1 MLKNIYIKNIVL
13 IDEIKIDINS
23 GLNVF
28 TGETGAGKS
37 ILLGGLGLAL
47 GSRANFSLIGNNEDL
62 AIVTANF
69 ILKDDHPVKK
79 FLSTKNIK
87 FESNLVLKRTISNKG
102 ISKAYINNSPVS
114 LNELNEIGQGLVEVQ
129 GQFDNH
135 TLLNSLNHINFLDQF
150 GNYQPQINNTKLKY
164 ERMLEAK
171 KKLSEFKLN
180 YENYEKELEL
190 NKSILNELEDIKP
203 LQNEENELV
212 ERRSLISNSTKII
225 NAVNDS
231 LGKLNGEDS
240 VIKRINNILNSLE
253 KTNFT
258 KNQQINEIIETLL
271 RALNELEEGNHLLQH
286 FQNTLNTDPQELD
299 NIDSRL
305 YKIRNLSRKINCEPN
320 LLFEFYIELK
330 NKIQSSSSKDNTL
343 DILERDFENKYNEYK
358 EGCFD
363 LRNIRISTAL
373 KLDEKINNE
382 LPHLKLETAN
392 FKTVIREKI
401 ESEWNENGADEII
414 FYITTN
420 PKQELMPLSK
430 TVSGGELSRFLLA
443 IKVVLAS
450 SNQSNTLIFDE
461 VDSGVGGNTADAV
474 GLRLLNLSKSNQ
486 VIVIT
491 HSPQVAAKGQNHF
504 LIEKVNNNDKL
515 TTTCNSISP
524 SERIN
529 EIARMLSGE
538 TISLEAKAAAM
549 KLLNG

>member
-1 MLKNIYIKNIVL
+1 MLENIYIKNIVL

-62 AIVTANF
+62 AIVTAKF
-69 ILKDDHPVKK
+69 ILKDDHPIKK
-79 FLSTKNIK
+79 FLITKNIE
-87 FESNLVLKRTISNKG
+87 FENSLVLKRTISNKG
-102 ISKAYINNSPVS
+102 VSKAYINNSPVS
-114 LNELNEIGQGLVEVQ
+114 LNELNQIGQSLVEVQ

-150 GNYQPQINNTKLKY
+150 GNYQNQKNNTKLKY

-171 KKLSEFKLN
+171 KKLSGFKLN

-203 LQNEENELV
+203 LQNEENDLV
-212 ERRSLISNSTKII
+212 ERRSLISNSTKIV
-225 NAVNDS
+225 NAVNDA

-240 VIKRINNILNSLE
+240 VIKTINNILNSLE

-258 KNQQINEIIETLL
+258 KNQQITEIIETLL
-271 RALNELEEGNHLLQH
+271 RASNELEEGNGLLQH

-320 LLFEFYIELK
+320 LLYEFYIELK
-330 NKIQSSSSKDNTL
+330 DKIQNSSSKDNTI
-343 DILERDFENKYNEYK
+343 DILERDFTNKYNEYR
-358 EGCFD
+358 ESCFD
-363 LRNIRISTAL
+363 LRSTRINTAIQ
-373 KLDEKINNE
+373 LDEKINNE

-461 VDSGVGGNTADAV
+461 VDSGVGGKTADAV
-474 GLRLLNLSKSNQ
+474 GLRLLNLSQSNQ

-504 LIEKVNNNDKL
+504 LIEKINNNDKL
-515 TTTCNSISP
+515 TTTCNSIPP

-538 TISLEAKAAAM
+538 TITEEAKAAAM

>member
-62 AIVTANF
+62 AIVIAEF

-79 FLSTKNIK
+79 ILITKNIE
-87 FESNLVLKRTISNKG
+87 FENSLVLKRTISNKG
-102 ISKAYINNSPVS
+102 VSKAYINNSPVS
-114 LNELNEIGQGLVEVQ
+114 LNELNQIGQTLVEVQ

-150 GNYQPQINNTKLKY
+150 GNYQTQKNNTKLKY

-171 KKLSEFKLN
+171 KKLSRFKLN

-203 LQNEENELV
+203 LQNEENDLV
-212 ERRSLISNSTKII
+212 ERRSLISNSTKIV
-225 NAVNDS
+225 NAVNDA

-258 KNQQINEIIETLL
+258 KNQQITEIIETLL
-271 RALNELEEGNHLLQH
+271 RASNELEEGNGLLQH

-320 LLFEFYIELK
+320 LLYEFYIELK
-330 NKIQSSSSKDNTL
+330 NKIQNSNSKDNPI
-343 DILERDFENKYNEYK
+343 DILERDFTNKYNEYK
-358 EGCFD
+358 ESCFD
-363 LRNIRISTAL
+363 LRNTRISTAIQ
-373 KLDEKINNE
+373 LDEKINNE

-401 ESEWNENGADEII
+401 ESEWNEKGADEII

-461 VDSGVGGNTADAV
+461 VDSGVGGKTADAV
-474 GLRLLNLSKSNQ
+474 GLRLLNLSQSNQ

-504 LIEKVNNNDKL
+504 LIEKINNNDKL
-515 TTTCNSISP
+515 TTTCNSIPP

-538 TISLEAKAAAM
+538 TITEEAKAAAM

>member
-62 AIVTANF
+62 AIVIAEFT
-69 ILKDDHPVKK
+69 LKDDHPVKK
-79 FLSTKNIK
+79 ILITKNIE
-87 FESNLVLKRTISNKG
+87 FENSLVLKRTISNKG
-102 ISKAYINNSPVS
+102 VSKAYINNSPVS
-114 LNELNEIGQGLVEVQ
+114 LNELNQIGQTLVEVQ

-135 TLLNSLNHINFLDQF
+135 TLLNSSNHINFLDQF
-150 GNYQPQINNTKLKY
+150 GSYQTQKNNTKLKY

-171 KKLSEFKLN
+171 KKLSRFKLN
-180 YENYEKELEL
+180 YENYEKEIEL

-203 LQNEENELV
+203 LQNEENDLV
-212 ERRSLISNSTKII
+212 ERRSLISNSTKIVNAI
-225 NAVNDS
+225 NDA

-258 KNQQINEIIETLL
+258 KNQQITEIIETLL
-271 RALNELEEGNHLLQH
+271 RASNELEEGNGLLQH

-320 LLFEFYIELK
+320 LLYEFYIELK
-330 NKIQSSSSKDNTL
+330 DKIQNSSSKDNTI
-343 DILERDFENKYNEYK
+343 DILERDFTNKYNEYK
-358 EGCFD
+358 ESCFD
-363 LRNIRISTAL
+363 LRNTRISTAI

-401 ESEWNENGADEII
+401 ESEWNEKGAHEII
-414 FYITTN
+414 FYIRTN

-461 VDSGVGGNTADAV
+461 VDSGVGGKTADAV
-474 GLRLLNLSKSNQ
+474 GLRLLNLSQSNQ

-504 LIEKVNNNDKL
+504 LIEKINNNDKL
-515 TTTCNSISP
+515 TTTCNSIPP

-538 TISLEAKAAAM
+538 TITEEAKAAAM

>member
-62 AIVTANF
+62 AIVTAKF

-79 FLSTKNIK
+79 FLITKNIE
-87 FESNLVLKRTISNKG
+87 FENNIVLKRTISNKG
-102 ISKAYINNSPVS
+102 VSKAYINNSPVS
-114 LNELNEIGQGLVEVQ
+114 LNELNQIGQSLVEVQ

-171 KKLSEFKLN
+171 KKLSRFKLN

-190 NKSILNELEDIKP
+190 NKSILNELEDINP
-203 LQNEENELV
+203 FQNEENELV
-212 ERRSLISNSTKII
+212 ERRSLISNSTKIV
-225 NAVNDS
+225 NAVNDA

-271 RALNELEEGNHLLQH
+271 RASNELEEGNGQLQH

-305 YKIRNLSRKINCEPN
+305 YKIRNLSRKINCKPN
-320 LLFEFYIELK
+320 LLYEFYIELK
-330 NKIQSSSSKDNTL
+330 DKIQNSSSKDNTI
-343 DILERDFENKYNEYK
+343 DILERDFTNKYNEYR
-358 EGCFD
+358 ESCFD
-363 LRNIRISTAL
+363 LRSTRINTAIQ
-373 KLDEKINNE
+373 LDEKINNE

-461 VDSGVGGNTADAV
+461 VDSGVGGKTADAV
-474 GLRLLNLSKSNQ
+474 GLRLLNLSQSNQ

-504 LIEKVNNNDKL
+504 LIEKINNNDKL
-515 TTTCNSISP
+515 TTTCNSIPP

-538 TISLEAKAAAM
+538 TITQEAKAAAM

>member
-62 AIVTANF
+62 AIVTAKF

-79 FLSTKNIK
+79 FLIRKNIE
-87 FESNLVLKRTISNKG
+87 FENSLVLKRTISNKG
-102 ISKAYINNSPVS
+102 VSKAYINNSPVS
-114 LNELNEIGQGLVEVQ
+114 LNELNQIGQTLVEVQ

-150 GNYQPQINNTKLKY
+150 GNYQNQKNNTKLKY

-171 KKLSEFKLN
+171 KKLSGFKLN

-190 NKSILNELEDIKP
+190 NKSILNELEDINP
-203 LQNEENELV
+203 FQNEENELV
-212 ERRSLISNSTKII
+212 ERRSLISNSTKIV
-225 NAVNDS
+225 NAVNDA

-271 RALNELEEGNHLLQH
+271 RASNELEEGNGQLQH

-305 YKIRNLSRKINCEPN
+305 YKIRNLSRKINCKPN
-320 LLFEFYIELK
+320 LLYEFYIELK
-330 NKIQSSSSKDNTL
+330 DKIQNSSSKNNTI
-343 DILERDFENKYNEYK
+343 DILERDFTNKYNEYR
-358 EGCFD
+358 ESCFD
-363 LRNIRISTAL
+363 LRSTRINTAIQ
-373 KLDEKINNE
+373 LDEKINNE

-401 ESEWNENGADEII
+401 ENEWNENGADEII

-461 VDSGVGGNTADAV
+461 VDSGVGGKTADAV
-474 GLRLLNLSKSNQ
+474 GLRLLNLSQSNQ

-504 LIEKVNNNDKL
+504 LIEKINNNGQL
-515 TTTCNSISP
+515 TTTCNSIPP
-524 SERIN
+524 SGRIN

-538 TISLEAKAAAM
+538 TITEEAKAAAM

>member
-13 IDEIKIDINS
+13 IDEIKIDIKS

-62 AIVTANF
+62 AIVIAEF

-79 FLSTKNIK
+79 ILITKNIE
-87 FESNLVLKRTISNKG
+87 FENSLVLKRTISNKG
-102 ISKAYINNSPVS
+102 VSKAYINNSPVS
-114 LNELNEIGQGLVEVQ
+114 LNELNQIGQTLVEVQ

-135 TLLNSLNHINFLDQF
+135 TLLNSLNHINFLDHF
-150 GNYQPQINNTKLKY
+150 GNYQTQNNNTKLKY
-164 ERMLEAK
+164 EIMLEAK
-171 KKLSEFKLN
+171 KKLSRFKLN

-203 LQNEENELV
+203 LQNEENDLV
-212 ERRSLISNSTKII
+212 ERRSLISNSTKIV
-225 NAVNDS
+225 NAVNDA

-258 KNQQINEIIETLL
+258 KNQQITEIIETLL
-271 RALNELEEGNHLLQH
+271 RASNELEEGNGLLQH

-320 LLFEFYIELK
+320 LLYEFYIELK
-330 NKIQSSSSKDNTL
+330 DKVQNSNSKDNSI
-343 DILERDFENKYNEYK
+343 DILERDFTNKYNEYR
-358 EGCFD
+358 ESCFD
-363 LRNIRISTAL
+363 LRNTRISTAIQ
-373 KLDEKINNE
+373 LDEKINNE

-392 FKTVIREKI
+392 FKTVIKEKI

-461 VDSGVGGNTADAV
+461 VDSGIGGKTADAV
-474 GLRLLNLSKSNQ
+474 GLRLLNLSQSNQ

-504 LIEKVNNNDKL
+504 LIEKINNNDKL
-515 TTTCNSISP
+515 TTTCNSIPP
-524 SERIN
+524 SERVN

-538 TISLEAKAAAM
+538 TITEEAKAAAM

>member
-62 AIVTANF
+62 AIVTAKF

-79 FLSTKNIK
+79 FLITKNIE
-87 FESNLVLKRTISNKG
+87 FENNIVLKRTISNKG
-102 ISKAYINNSPVS
+102 VSKAYINNSPVS
-114 LNELNEIGQGLVEVQ
+114 LNELNQIGQSLVEVQ

-150 GNYQPQINNTKLKY
+150 GNYQNQKNNTKLKY

-171 KKLSEFKLN
+171 KKLSGFKLN

-203 LQNEENELV
+203 LQNEENDLV
-212 ERRSLISNSTKII
+212 ERRSLISNSTKIV
-225 NAVNDS
+225 NAVNDA

-258 KNQQINEIIETLL
+258 KNQQLNEIIETLL
-271 RALNELEEGNHLLQH
+271 RASNELEEGNGQLQH

-320 LLFEFYIELK
+320 LLYEFYIELK
-330 NKIQSSSSKDNTL
+330 DKIQNSSSKDNTI
-343 DILERDFENKYNEYK
+343 DILERDFTNKYNEYR
-358 EGCFD
+358 ESCFD
-363 LRNIRISTAL
+363 LRSTRINTAIQ
-373 KLDEKINNE
+373 LDEKINNE

-401 ESEWNENGADEII
+401 ENEWNENGADEII

-461 VDSGVGGNTADAV
+461 VDSGVGGKTADAV
-474 GLRLLNLSKSNQ
+474 GLRLLNLSQSNQ

-504 LIEKVNNNDKL
+504 LIEKINNNDKL
-515 TTTCNSISP
+515 TTTCNSIPP

-538 TISLEAKAAAM
+538 TITQEAKAAAM

>member
-62 AIVTANF
+62 AIVTADF

-79 FLSTKNIK
+79 FLTKKNIK
-87 FESNLVLKRTISNKG
+87 FKSNLILKRTISNKG
-102 ISKAYINNSPVS
+102 VSKAYINDSPVS
-114 LNELNEIGQGLVEVQ
+114 LNELNQIGQGLVEVQ

-135 TLLNSLNHINFLDQF
+135 TLLNSINHINFLDQF
-150 GNYQPQINNTKLKY
+150 GNYQPQINNAKLKY

-212 ERRSLISNSTKII
+212 ERRSLISNSTKIV
-225 NAVNDS
+225 NTVNDA

-253 KTNFT
+253 KTNST
-258 KNQQINEIIETLL
+258 KNQQMNEIIETLL
-271 RALNELEEGNHLLQH
+271 RASNELEEGNDLLQH

-343 DILERDFENKYNEYK
+343 DILKRDFANKYNEYK
-358 EGCFD
+358 EGCFN
-363 LRNIRISTAL
+363 LRNIRITTAI

-401 ESEWNENGADEII
+401 ESEWNENGSDEII

-461 VDSGVGGNTADAV
+461 VDSGVGGKTADAV

-515 TTTCNSISP
+515 TTTCNSIPP

-538 TISLEAKAAAM
+538 TITLEAKAAAM

>member
-1 MLKNIYIKNIVL
+1 
-13 IDEIKIDINS
+13 
-23 GLNVF
+23 
-28 TGETGAGKS
+28 
-37 ILLGGLGLAL
+37 
-47 GSRANFSLIGNNEDL
+47 
-62 AIVTANF
+62 
-69 ILKDDHPVKK
+69 
-79 FLSTKNIK
+79 
-87 FESNLVLKRTISNKG
+87 
-102 ISKAYINNSPVS
+102 
-114 LNELNEIGQGLVEVQ
+114 
-129 GQFDNH
+129 
-135 TLLNSLNHINFLDQF
+135 
-150 GNYQPQINNTKLKY
+150 
-164 ERMLEAK
+164 MLEAK
-171 KKLSEFKLN
+171 KKLSRFKLN

-203 LQNEENELV
+203 LQNEENDLV
-212 ERRSLISNSTKII
+212 ERRSLISNSTKIV
-225 NAVNDS
+225 NAVNDA

-258 KNQQINEIIETLL
+258 KNQQITEIIETLL
-271 RALNELEEGNHLLQH
+271 RASNELEEGNGLLQH

-320 LLFEFYIELK
+320 LLYEFYIELK
-330 NKIQSSSSKDNTL
+330 NKIQNSNSKDNSI
-343 DILERDFENKYNEYK
+343 DILERDFTNKYNEYK
-358 EGCFD
+358 ESCFD
-363 LRNIRISTAL
+363 LRNTRISTAIQ
-373 KLDEKINNE
+373 LDEKINNE

-401 ESEWNENGADEII
+401 ESEWNEKGADEII
-414 FYITTN
+414 FYIRTN

-461 VDSGVGGNTADAV
+461 VDSGVGGKTADAV
-474 GLRLLNLSKSNQ
+474 GLRLLNLSQSNQ

-504 LIEKVNNNDKL
+504 LIEKINNNDKL
-515 TTTCNSISP
+515 TTTCNSIPP

-538 TISLEAKAAAM
+538 TITEEAKAAAM

>member
-62 AIVTANF
+62 AIVTAKF

-79 FLSTKNIK
+79 ILITKNIE
-87 FESNLVLKRTISNKG
+87 FENSLVLKRTISNKG
-102 ISKAYINNSPVS
+102 VSKAYINNSPVS
-114 LNELNEIGQGLVEVQ
+114 LNELNQIGQTLVEVQ

-150 GNYQPQINNTKLKY
+150 GNYQTQINNTKLKY

-171 KKLSEFKLN
+171 KKLSRFKLN

-203 LQNEENELV
+203 LQNEENDLV
-212 ERRSLISNSTKII
+212 ERRSLISNSTKIV
-225 NAVNDS
+225 NAVNDA

-271 RALNELEEGNHLLQH
+271 RASNELEEGNDLLQH

-320 LLFEFYIELK
+320 LLYEFYIELK
-330 NKIQSSSSKDNTL
+330 NKIQNSNSKDNSI
-343 DILERDFENKYNEYK
+343 DILERDFTNKYNEYK
-358 EGCFD
+358 ESCFD
-363 LRNIRISTAL
+363 LRNTRISTAIQ
-373 KLDEKINNE
+373 LDEKINNE

-461 VDSGVGGNTADAV
+461 VDSGVGGKTADAV
-474 GLRLLNLSKSNQ
+474 GLRLLNLSQSNQ

-504 LIEKVNNNDKL
+504 LIEKINNNDKL
-515 TTTCNSISP
+515 TTTCNSIPP

-538 TISLEAKAAAM
+538 TITEEAKAAAM

>member
-62 AIVTANF
+62 AIVRAEF
-69 ILKDDHPVKK
+69 ILQDDHPLKK
-79 FLSTKNIK
+79 FLITKKIE
-87 FESNLVLKRTISNKG
+87 FENSLVLKRTISNKG
-102 ISKAYINNSPVS
+102 VSKAYINNSPVS
-114 LNELNEIGQGLVEVQ
+114 LNELNQIGQSLVEVQ

-150 GNYQPQINNTKLKY
+150 GNYQTQKKNTKLKY

-171 KKLSEFKLN
+171 QKLSRFKLN

-190 NKSILNELEDIKP
+190 NKSILNELEDINP
-203 LQNEENELV
+203 LQNEENDLV
-212 ERRSLISNSTKII
+212 ERRSLISNSTKIV
-225 NAVNDS
+225 NAVNDA

-240 VIKRINNILNSLE
+240 VIRRINNILNSLE

-258 KNQQINEIIETLL
+258 KNQQISEIIETLL
-271 RALNELEEGNHLLQH
+271 RASNELEEGNGLLQD

-320 LLFEFYIELK
+320 LLYEFYIELK
-330 NKIQSSSSKDNTL
+330 HKIQNSSSKDNTI
-343 DILERDFENKYNEYK
+343 DILESDFTNKYNEYR
-358 EGCFD
+358 ESCFD
-363 LRNIRISTAL
+363 LRNTRISTAIE
-373 KLDEKINNE
+373 LDEKINNE

-461 VDSGVGGNTADAV
+461 VDSGVGGKTADAV
-474 GLRLLNLSKSNQ
+474 GLRLLNLSLSNQ

-504 LIEKVNNNDKL
+504 LIEKINNNDKL
-515 TTTCNSISP
+515 TTTCNSIPP
-524 SERIN
+524 SERVN

-538 TISLEAKAAAM
+538 TITKEAKAAAM

>member
-62 AIVTANF
+62 AIVTAKF
-69 ILKDDHPVKK
+69 ILQDDHPVKK
-79 FLSTKNIK
+79 FLITKNIE
-87 FESNLVLKRTISNKG
+87 FENNLVLKRTISNKG
-102 ISKAYINNSPVS
+102 VSKAYINNSPVS
-114 LNELNEIGQGLVEVQ
+114 LNELNQIGQSLVEVQ

-135 TLLNSLNHINFLDQF
+135 TLLNSLNHINFLDRF
-150 GNYQPQINNTKLKY
+150 GNYQTQKNNTKLKY

-171 KKLSEFKLN
+171 KKLSGFKLN

-190 NKSILNELEDIKP
+190 NKSILNELEDINP

-212 ERRSLISNSTKII
+212 ERRSLISNSTKIV
-225 NAVNDS
+225 NAVNDA

-271 RALNELEEGNHLLQH
+271 RASNELEEGNGLLQH

-320 LLFEFYIELK
+320 LLYEFYIELK
-330 NKIQSSSSKDNTL
+330 DKIQNSSSKDNTI
-343 DILERDFENKYNEYK
+343 DILERDFTNKYNEYK
-358 EGCFD
+358 ESCFD
-363 LRNIRISTAL
+363 LRNTRISTAIQ
-373 KLDEKINNE
+373 LDEKINNE
-382 LPHLKLETAN
+382 LPYLKLETAN

-401 ESEWNENGADEII
+401 ETEWNENGADEII

-461 VDSGVGGNTADAV
+461 VDSGVGGKTADAV
-474 GLRLLNLSKSNQ
+474 GLRLLNLSQSNQ

-491 HSPQVAAKGQNHF
+491 HSPQVAAKGKNHF
-504 LIEKVNNNDKL
+504 LIEKINNNDKL
-515 TTTCNSISP
+515 TTTCNSIPP

-538 TISLEAKAAAM
+538 TITEEAKAAAM

>member
-62 AIVTANF
+62 AIVTAEF

-79 FLSTKNIK
+79 ILITKNIK
-87 FESNLVLKRTISNKG
+87 FENSLVLKRTISNKG
-102 ISKAYINNSPVS
+102 VSKAYINNSPVS
-114 LNELNEIGQGLVEVQ
+114 LNELNQIGQRLVEVQ

-150 GNYQPQINNTKLKY
+150 GNYQPQKNNTKLKY

-171 KKLSEFKLN
+171 KKLSRFKLN

-190 NKSILNELEDIKP
+190 NISILNELEDIKP
-203 LQNEENELV
+203 LQNEENDLV
-212 ERRSLISNSTKII
+212 ERRSLISNSTKIV
-225 NAVNDS
+225 NAVNDA

-258 KNQQINEIIETLL
+258 KNQQITEIIETLL
-271 RALNELEEGNHLLQH
+271 RASNELEEGNGLLQH

-320 LLFEFYIELK
+320 LLYEFYIELK
-330 NKIQSSSSKDNTL
+330 DKIQNSSSKDNTIE
-343 DILERDFENKYNEYK
+343 ILERDFTNKYNEYR
-358 EGCFD
+358 ESCFD
-363 LRNIRISTAL
+363 LRNTRISTAI

-461 VDSGVGGNTADAV
+461 VDSGVGGKTADAV
-474 GLRLLNLSKSNQ
+474 GLRLLNLSQSNQ

-504 LIEKVNNNDKL
+504 LIEKINNNDKL
-515 TTTCNSISP
+515 TTTCNSIPP

-538 TISLEAKAAAM
+538 TITEEAKAAAM

>member
-1 MLKNIYIKNIVL
+1 MKECLW
-13 IDEIKIDINS
+13 
-23 GLNVF
+23 
-28 TGETGAGKS
+28 
-37 ILLGGLGLAL
+37 
-47 GSRANFSLIGNNEDL
+47 
-62 AIVTANF
+62 
-69 ILKDDHPVKK
+69 
-79 FLSTKNIK
+79 
-87 FESNLVLKRTISNKG
+87 
-102 ISKAYINNSPVS
+102 
-114 LNELNEIGQGLVEVQ
+114 Q
-129 GQFDNH
+129 
-135 TLLNSLNHINFLDQF
+135 
-150 GNYQPQINNTKLKY
+150 
-164 ERMLEAK
+164 K
-171 KKLSEFKLN
+171 KKLSRFKLN

-203 LQNEENELV
+203 LQNEENDLV
-212 ERRSLISNSTKII
+212 ERRSLISNSTKIV
-225 NAVNDS
+225 NAVNDA

-271 RALNELEEGNHLLQH
+271 RASNELEEGNDLLQH

-320 LLFEFYIELK
+320 LLYEFYIELK
-330 NKIQSSSSKDNTL
+330 NKIQNSNSKDNSI
-343 DILERDFENKYNEYK
+343 DILERDFTNKYNEYK
-358 EGCFD
+358 DSCFD
-363 LRNIRISTAL
+363 LRNTRISTAI

-392 FKTVIREKI
+392 FKTVIKEKI

-461 VDSGVGGNTADAV
+461 VDSGVGGKTADAV
-474 GLRLLNLSKSNQ
+474 GLRLLNLSQSNQ

-491 HSPQVAAKGQNHF
+491 HSPQVAAKGQKHF
-504 LIEKVNNNDKL
+504 LIEKIKNNDKL
-515 TTTCNSISP
+515 TTTCNSIPP

-538 TISLEAKAAAM
+538 TITEEAKAAAI

>member
-62 AIVTANF
+62 AIVTAKF

-79 FLSTKNIK
+79 FLTTKNIE
-87 FESNLVLKRTISNKG
+87 FENNLVLKRTISNKG
-102 ISKAYINNSPVS
+102 VSKAYINNSPVS
-114 LNELNEIGQGLVEVQ
+114 LNELNQIGQLLVEVQ

-164 ERMLEAK
+164 ERMLELK

-180 YENYEKELEL
+180 YKNYEKELEF

-212 ERRSLISNSTKII
+212 ERRSLISNSTKIV
-225 NAVNDS
+225 NAVNDA

-271 RALNELEEGNHLLQH
+271 RASNELEEGNALLQN

-320 LLFEFYIELK
+320 LLYEFYIELK
-330 NKIQSSSSKDNTL
+330 NKIQNSSSKDNTL
-343 DILERDFENKYNEYK
+343 DILERDFTNKYNEYR
-358 EGCFD
+358 ESCFD
-363 LRNIRISTAL
+363 LRNTRISTAI

-392 FKTVIREKI
+392 FKTVIKEKI

-461 VDSGVGGNTADAV
+461 VDSGVGGKTADAV
-474 GLRLLNLSKSNQ
+474 GLRLLNLSQSNQ

-504 LIEKVNNNDKL
+504 LIEKINNNDKL
-515 TTTCNSISP
+515 TTTCNSIPP
-524 SERIN
+524 SKRIN

-538 TISLEAKAAAM
+538 TITEEAKAAAM
-549 KLLNG
+549 KLLNE

>member
-62 AIVTANF
+62 AIVIAEF

-79 FLSTKNIK
+79 ILITKNIE
-87 FESNLVLKRTISNKG
+87 FENSLVLKRTISNKG
-102 ISKAYINNSPVS
+102 VSKAYINNSPVS
-114 LNELNEIGQGLVEVQ
+114 LNELNQIGQTLVEVQ

-150 GNYQPQINNTKLKY
+150 GNYQTQKNNTKLKY
-164 ERMLEAK
+164 ERMLETK
-171 KKLSEFKLN
+171 KKLSRFKLN

-203 LQNEENELV
+203 LQNEENDLV
-212 ERRSLISNSTKII
+212 ERRSLISNSTKIV
-225 NAVNDS
+225 NAVNDA

-258 KNQQINEIIETLL
+258 KNQQITEIIETLL
-271 RALNELEEGNHLLQH
+271 RASNELEEGNGLLQH
-286 FQNTLNTDPQELD
+286 FQNTINTDPQELD

-320 LLFEFYIELK
+320 LLYEFYIELK
-330 NKIQSSSSKDNTL
+330 NKIQNSNSKDNPI
-343 DILERDFENKYNEYK
+343 DILERDFTNKYNEYK
-358 EGCFD
+358 ESCFD
-363 LRNIRISTAL
+363 LRNTRISTAIQ
-373 KLDEKINNE
+373 LDKKINNE

-401 ESEWNENGADEII
+401 ESEWNEKGADEII
-414 FYITTN
+414 FYIRTN

-461 VDSGVGGNTADAV
+461 VDSGVGGKTADAV
-474 GLRLLNLSKSNQ
+474 GLRLLNLSQSNQ

-504 LIEKVNNNDKL
+504 LIEKINKNDKL
-515 TTTCNSISP
+515 TTTCNSICP
-524 SERIN
+524 SGRIN

-538 TISLEAKAAAM
+538 TITEEAKAAAI

>member
-62 AIVTANF
+62 AIVIAEF

-79 FLSTKNIK
+79 ILITKNIE
-87 FESNLVLKRTISNKG
+87 FENSLVLKRTISNKG
-102 ISKAYINNSPVS
+102 VSKAYINNSPVS
-114 LNELNEIGQGLVEVQ
+114 LNELNQIGQTLVEVQ

-171 KKLSEFKLN
+171 KKLSRFKLN

-190 NKSILNELEDIKP
+190 NKSIFNELEDIKP
-203 LQNEENELV
+203 LQNEENDLV
-212 ERRSLISNSTKII
+212 ERRSLISNSTKIV
-225 NAVNDS
+225 NAVNDA
-231 LGKLNGEDS
+231 LDKLNGEDS
-240 VIKRINNILNSLE
+240 VIKKINNILNSLE

-258 KNQQINEIIETLL
+258 KNQQITEIIETLL
-271 RALNELEEGNHLLQH
+271 RASNELEEGNGLLQH

-320 LLFEFYIELK
+320 LLYEFYIELK
-330 NKIQSSSSKDNTL
+330 NKIQNSNSKDNSI
-343 DILERDFENKYNEYK
+343 DILERDFTNKYNEYK
-358 EGCFD
+358 ESCFD
-363 LRNIRISTAL
+363 LRNTRISTAIQ
-373 KLDEKINNE
+373 LDEKINNE

-392 FKTVIREKI
+392 FKTVIKEKI

-461 VDSGVGGNTADAV
+461 VDSGVGGKTADAV
-474 GLRLLNLSKSNQ
+474 GLRLLNLSQSNQ

-504 LIEKVNNNDKL
+504 LIEKINNNDKL
-515 TTTCNSISP
+515 TTTCNSIRP
-524 SERIN
+524 SGRIN

-538 TISLEAKAAAM
+538 TITEEAKAAAM

>member
-62 AIVTANF
+62 AIVIAEF

-79 FLSTKNIK
+79 ILITKNIE
-87 FESNLVLKRTISNKG
+87 FENSLVLKRTISNKG
-102 ISKAYINNSPVS
+102 VSKAYINNSPVS
-114 LNELNEIGQGLVEVQ
+114 LNELNQIGQALVEVQ

-135 TLLNSLNHINFLDQF
+135 TLLDSLNHINFLDQF

-171 KKLSEFKLN
+171 KGLTEFKFN
-180 YENYEKELEL
+180 YENYEKELEF

-212 ERRSLISNSTKII
+212 ERRSLISNSTKIV
-225 NAVNDS
+225 NAVNDA

-258 KNQQINEIIETLL
+258 KNQQITEIIETLL
-271 RALNELEEGNHLLQH
+271 RASNELEEGNGLLQH

-320 LLFEFYIELK
+320 LLYEFYIELK
-330 NKIQSSSSKDNTL
+330 NKIQNSNSKDNSI
-343 DILERDFENKYNEYK
+343 DILERDFTNKYNEYK
-358 EGCFD
+358 ESCFD
-363 LRNIRISTAL
+363 LRNTRISTAIQ
-373 KLDEKINNE
+373 LDEKINNE

-461 VDSGVGGNTADAV
+461 VDSGVGGKTADAV
-474 GLRLLNLSKSNQ
+474 GLRLLNLSQSNQ

-504 LIEKVNNNDKL
+504 LIEKINNNDKL
-515 TTTCNSISP
+515 TTTCNSIPP

-538 TISLEAKAAAM
+538 TITEEAKAAAM

>member
-62 AIVTANF
+62 AIVTAKF

-79 FLSTKNIK
+79 FLIRKNIE
-87 FESNLVLKRTISNKG
+87 FENSLVLKRTISNKG
-102 ISKAYINNSPVS
+102 VSKAYINNSPVS
-114 LNELNEIGQGLVEVQ
+114 LNELNQIGQSLVEVQ

-171 KKLSEFKLN
+171 KKLSGFKLN

-212 ERRSLISNSTKII
+212 ERRSLISNSTKIV
-225 NAVNDS
+225 NAVNDA

-271 RALNELEEGNHLLQH
+271 RASNELEEGNGQLQH

-305 YKIRNLSRKINCEPN
+305 YKIRNLSRKINCKPN
-320 LLFEFYIELK
+320 LLYEFYIELK
-330 NKIQSSSSKDNTL
+330 DKIQNSSSKNNTI
-343 DILERDFENKYNEYK
+343 DILERDFTNKYNEYR
-358 EGCFD
+358 ESCFD
-363 LRNIRISTAL
+363 LRSTRINTAIQ
-373 KLDEKINNE
+373 LDEKINNE

-461 VDSGVGGNTADAV
+461 VDSGVGGKTADAD
-474 GLRLLNLSKSNQ
+474 GLRLLNLSQSNQ

-504 LIEKVNNNDKL
+504 LIEKINNNDKL
-515 TTTCNSISP
+515 TTRCNSIPP

-538 TISLEAKAAAM
+538 TITQEAKAAAM

>member
-47 GSRANFSLIGNNEDL
+47 GSRANFSLIGNNEDS
-62 AIVTANF
+62 AIVTAKF
-69 ILKDDHPVKK
+69 ILHDNHPVKK
-79 FLSTKNIK
+79 FLITKNIV
-87 FESNLVLKRTISNKG
+87 FENSLVLKRTISNKG
-102 ISKAYINNSPVS
+102 VSKAYINNSPVS
-114 LNELNEIGQGLVEVQ
+114 LNELNQIGQSLVEVQ

-150 GNYQPQINNTKLKY
+150 GNYQTQKNNTKLKY

-171 KKLSEFKLN
+171 QKLSRFKLN

-190 NKSILNELEDIKP
+190 NKSTLNELEDINP

-212 ERRSLISNSTKII
+212 ERRSLISNSTKIV
-225 NAVNDS
+225 NAVNDA
-231 LGKLNGEDS
+231 LGKLNGEES

-253 KTNFT
+253 KINST
-258 KNQQINEIIETLL
+258 KSQQINEIIETLL
-271 RALNELEEGNHLLQH
+271 RASNELEEGNGLLQQ

-305 YKIRNLSRKINCEPN
+305 YKIRNLSRKINCKPN
-320 LLFEFYIELK
+320 LLYEFYIELK
-330 NKIQSSSSKDNTL
+330 DKIQNSSSKDNTL
-343 DILERDFENKYNEYK
+343 DILERDFTNKYNEYR
-358 EGCFD
+358 ESCFD
-363 LRNIRISTAL
+363 LRNTRISTAI

-401 ESEWNENGADEII
+401 ESEWNEKGADEII

-461 VDSGVGGNTADAV
+461 VDSGVGGKTADAV
-474 GLRLLNLSKSNQ
+474 GLRLLNLSQSNQ

-504 LIEKVNNNDKL
+504 LIEKNNNNDKL
-515 TTTCNSISP
+515 TTTCNSIPP
-524 SERIN
+524 SERVN

-538 TISLEAKAAAM
+538 TITEEAKAAAM

>member
-62 AIVTANF
+62 AIVTAKF
-69 ILKDDHPVKK
+69 ILQDDHPVKK
-79 FLSTKNIK
+79 ILITKNIE
-87 FESNLVLKRTISNKG
+87 FENSLFLKRTISNKG
-102 ISKAYINNSPVS
+102 VSKAYINNSPVS
-114 LNELNEIGQGLVEVQ
+114 LNELNQIGQTLVEVQ

-150 GNYQPQINNTKLKY
+150 GNYQTQKNNTKLKY

-171 KKLSEFKLN
+171 KKLSRFKLN

-190 NKSILNELEDIKP
+190 NKSILNELEDINP

-212 ERRSLISNSTKII
+212 ERRSLISNSTKIA
-225 NAVNDS
+225 NAVNEA

-258 KNQQINEIIETLL
+258 KNQQITEIIETLL
-271 RALNELEEGNHLLQH
+271 RASNELEEGNGLLQH

-320 LLFEFYIELK
+320 LLYEFYIELK
-330 NKIQSSSSKDNTL
+330 DKIQNSSSKDNTI
-343 DILERDFENKYNEYK
+343 DVLEKDFTNKYNEYR
-358 EGCFD
+358 ESCFD
-363 LRNIRISTAL
+363 LRNTRLSTAIQ
-373 KLDEKINNE
+373 LDEKINNE

-461 VDSGVGGNTADAV
+461 VDSGVGGKTADAV
-474 GLRLLNLSKSNQ
+474 GLRLLNLSQSNQ

-504 LIEKVNNNDKL
+504 LIEKINNNDKL
-515 TTTCNSISP
+515 TTTCNSIPP

-538 TISLEAKAAAM
+538 TITEEAKAAAM

>member
-62 AIVTANF
+62 AIVTAKF

-79 FLSTKNIK
+79 ILITKNIE
-87 FESNLVLKRTISNKG
+87 FENSLVLKRTISNKG
-102 ISKAYINNSPVS
+102 VSKAYINNSPVS
-114 LNELNEIGQGLVEVQ
+114 LNELNQIGQTLVEVQ

-150 GNYQPQINNTKLKY
+150 GNYQNQKNNTKLKY

-171 KKLSEFKLN
+171 KKLSRFKLN

-190 NKSILNELEDIKP
+190 NKSILNDLEDIKP
-203 LQNEENELV
+203 LQNEENDLV
-212 ERRSLISNSTKII
+212 ERRSLISNSTKIV
-225 NAVNDS
+225 NAVNDA

-258 KNQQINEIIETLL
+258 KNQQITEIIETLL
-271 RALNELEEGNHLLQH
+271 RASNELEEGNGLLQH

-320 LLFEFYIELK
+320 LLYEFYIELK
-330 NKIQSSSSKDNTL
+330 NKIQNSNSKDYSI
-343 DILERDFENKYNEYK
+343 DILERDFTNKYNEYK
-358 EGCFD
+358 ESCFD
-363 LRNIRISTAL
+363 LRNTRISTAIQ
-373 KLDEKINNE
+373 LDEKINNE

-461 VDSGVGGNTADAV
+461 VDSGVGGKTADAV
-474 GLRLLNLSKSNQ
+474 GLRLLNLSQSNQ

-504 LIEKVNNNDKL
+504 LIEKINNNDKL
-515 TTTCNSISP
+515 TTTCNSIPP

-538 TISLEAKAAAM
+538 TITEEAKAAAM

>member
-62 AIVTANF
+62 AIVTAKF

-79 FLSTKNIK
+79 FLITKNIE
-87 FESNLVLKRTISNKG
+87 FENNIVLKRTISNKG
-102 ISKAYINNSPVS
+102 VSKAYINNSPVS
-114 LNELNEIGQGLVEVQ
+114 LNELNQIGQSLVEVQ

-150 GNYQPQINNTKLKY
+150 GNYQTQKSNTKLKY
-164 ERMLEAK
+164 EIMLEAK
-171 KKLSEFKLN
+171 KKLSRFKLN

-212 ERRSLISNSTKII
+212 ERRSLISNSTKIV
-225 NAVNDS
+225 NAVNDA

-271 RALNELEEGNHLLQH
+271 RASNELEEGNGLLQH

-305 YKIRNLSRKINCEPN
+305 YKIRNLSRKINCKPN
-320 LLFEFYIELK
+320 LLYEFYIELK
-330 NKIQSSSSKDNTL
+330 DKIQNSSSKDNTI
-343 DILERDFENKYNEYK
+343 DILERDFTNKYNEYR
-358 EGCFD
+358 ESCFD
-363 LRNIRISTAL
+363 LRSTRINTAIQ
-373 KLDEKINNE
+373 LDEKINNE

-461 VDSGVGGNTADAV
+461 VDSGVGGKTADAV
-474 GLRLLNLSKSNQ
+474 GLRLLNLSQSNQ

-504 LIEKVNNNDKL
+504 LIEKINNNDKL
-515 TTTCNSISP
+515 TTTCNSIPP

-538 TISLEAKAAAM
+538 TITQEAKAAAM

>member
-62 AIVTANF
+62 AIVIAEF

-79 FLSTKNIK
+79 ILITKNIE
-87 FESNLVLKRTISNKG
+87 FENSLVLKRTISNKG
-102 ISKAYINNSPVS
+102 VSKAYINNSPVS
-114 LNELNEIGQGLVEVQ
+114 LNELNQIGQTLVEVQ

-150 GNYQPQINNTKLKY
+150 GNYQIQKNKTKLKY
-164 ERMLEAK
+164 ETMLEAK
-171 KKLSEFKLN
+171 KKLSRFKLN

-212 ERRSLISNSTKII
+212 ERRSLISNSTKIVNAI
-225 NAVNDS
+225 NDA

-258 KNQQINEIIETLL
+258 KNQQITEIIETLL
-271 RALNELEEGNHLLQH
+271 RASNELEEGNGLLQH

-320 LLFEFYIELK
+320 LLYEFYIELK
-330 NKIQSSSSKDNTL
+330 NKIQNSNSKDNSI
-343 DILERDFENKYNEYK
+343 DILERDFTNKYNEYK
-358 EGCFD
+358 ESCFD
-363 LRNIRISTAL
+363 LRNTRISTATQ
-373 KLDEKINNE
+373 LDEKINNE

-401 ESEWNENGADEII
+401 ESEWNEKGADEII

-461 VDSGVGGNTADAV
+461 VDSGVGGKTADAV
-474 GLRLLNLSKSNQ
+474 GLRLLNLSQSNQ

-504 LIEKVNNNDKL
+504 LIEKINNNDKL
-515 TTTCNSISP
+515 TTTCNSIRP
-524 SERIN
+524 SGRIN

-538 TISLEAKAAAM
+538 TITEEAKAAAI

>member
-47 GSRANFSLIGNNEDL
+47 GSRANFSLIGNIGDL
-62 AIVTANF
+62 AIVIAEF

-79 FLSTKNIK
+79 ILITKNIE
-87 FESNLVLKRTISNKG
+87 FENSLVLKRTISNKG
-102 ISKAYINNSPVS
+102 VSKAYINNSPVS
-114 LNELNEIGQGLVEVQ
+114 LNELNQIGQSLVEVQ

-203 LQNEENELV
+203 LQNEENDLV
-212 ERRSLISNSTKII
+212 ERRSLISNSTKIVNAI
-225 NAVNDS
+225 NDA

-258 KNQQINEIIETLL
+258 KNQQITEIIETLL
-271 RALNELEEGNHLLQH
+271 RASNELEEGNGLLQH

-320 LLFEFYIELK
+320 LLYEFYIELK
-330 NKIQSSSSKDNTL
+330 NKIQNSNSKDNSI
-343 DILERDFENKYNEYK
+343 DILERDFTNKYNEYR
-358 EGCFD
+358 ESCFD
-363 LRNIRISTAL
+363 LRSTRINTAIQ
-373 KLDEKINNE
+373 LDEKINNE

-401 ESEWNENGADEII
+401 ENEWNENGADEII

-450 SNQSNTLIFDE
+450 SNKSNTLIFDE
-461 VDSGVGGNTADAV
+461 VDSGVGGKTADAV
-474 GLRLLNLSKSNQ
+474 GLRLLNLSQSNQ

-504 LIEKVNNNDKL
+504 LIEKINNNDKL
-515 TTTCNSISP
+515 TTTCNSIPP

-538 TISLEAKAAAM
+538 TITQEAKAAAM

>member
-62 AIVTANF
+62 AIVRAEF
-69 ILKDDHPVKK
+69 ILQDDHPLKK
-79 FLSTKNIK
+79 FLITTKIE
-87 FESNLVLKRTISNKG
+87 FENSLVLKRTISNKG
-102 ISKAYINNSPVS
+102 VSKAYINNSPVS
-114 LNELNEIGQGLVEVQ
+114 LNELNQIGQSLVEVQ

-150 GNYQPQINNTKLKY
+150 GNYQTQKKNTKLKY

-171 KKLSEFKLN
+171 QKLSRFKLN

-190 NKSILNELEDIKP
+190 NKSILNELEDINP
-203 LQNEENELV
+203 LQNEENDLV
-212 ERRSLISNSTKII
+212 ERRSLISNSTKIV
-225 NAVNDS
+225 NAVNDA

-240 VIKRINNILNSLE
+240 VIRRINNILNSLE

-258 KNQQINEIIETLL
+258 KNQQISEIIETLL
-271 RALNELEEGNHLLQH
+271 RASNELEEGNGLLQD

-320 LLFEFYIELK
+320 LLYEFYIELK
-330 NKIQSSSSKDNTL
+330 HKIQNSSSKDNTI
-343 DILERDFENKYNEYK
+343 DILESDFTNKYNEYR
-358 EGCFD
+358 ESCFD
-363 LRNIRISTAL
+363 LRNTRISTAIE
-373 KLDEKINNE
+373 LDEKINNE

-461 VDSGVGGNTADAV
+461 VDSGVGGKTADAV
-474 GLRLLNLSKSNQ
+474 GLRLLNLSLSNQ

-504 LIEKVNNNDKL
+504 LIEKINNNDKL
-515 TTTCNSISP
+515 TTTCNSIPP
-524 SERIN
+524 SERVN

-538 TISLEAKAAAM
+538 TITKEAKAAAM

>member
-69 ILKDDHPVKK
+69 IIKDDHPVKK

-102 ISKAYINNSPVS
+102 VSKAYINNSPVS
-114 LNELNEIGQGLVEVQ
+114 LNELNQIGQGLVEVQ

-171 KKLSEFKLN
+171 KKLSRFKLN

-212 ERRSLISNSTKII
+212 ERRSLISNSTKIV
-225 NAVNDS
+225 NAVNDA

-258 KNQQINEIIETLL
+258 KNQQITEIIETLL
-271 RALNELEEGNHLLQH
+271 RASNELEEGNGLLQH

-320 LLFEFYIELK
+320 LLYEFYIELK
-330 NKIQSSSSKDNTL
+330 DKIQNSSSKDNTL
-343 DILERDFENKYNEYK
+343 DILERDFTNKYNEC
-358 EGCFD
+358 CFD
-363 LRNIRISTAL
+363 LRNTRISTAIQ
-373 KLDEKINNE
+373 LDEKINNE

-401 ESEWNENGADEII
+401 ESEWNEKGADEII

-461 VDSGVGGNTADAV
+461 VDSGVGGKTADAV
-474 GLRLLNLSKSNQ
+474 GLRLLNLSQSNQ

-491 HSPQVAAKGQNHF
+491 HSPQVAAKSQNHF
-504 LIEKVNNNDKL
+504 LIEKINNNDKL
-515 TTTCNSISP
+515 TTTCNSIPP

-538 TISLEAKAAAM
+538 TITEEAKAAAM

>member
-62 AIVTANF
+62 AIVTAKF

-79 FLSTKNIK
+79 ILITKNIK
-87 FESNLVLKRTISNKG
+87 FENSLVLKRTISNKG
-102 ISKAYINNSPVS
+102 VSKAYINNTPVS
-114 LNELNEIGQGLVEVQ
+114 LNELNQIGQTLVEVQ

-171 KKLSEFKLN
+171 KKLSRFKLN

-212 ERRSLISNSTKII
+212 ERRSLISNSTKIV
-225 NAVNDS
+225 NAVNDA

-258 KNQQINEIIETLL
+258 KNQQITEIIETLL
-271 RALNELEEGNHLLQH
+271 RASNELEEGNGLLQH

-320 LLFEFYIELK
+320 LLYEFYIELK
-330 NKIQSSSSKDNTL
+330 DKIQNSNSKDNSI
-343 DILERDFENKYNEYK
+343 DILERDFTNKYNEYR
-358 EGCFD
+358 ESCFD
-363 LRNIRISTAL
+363 LRNTRISTAIQ
-373 KLDEKINNE
+373 LDEKINNE

-450 SNQSNTLIFDE
+450 SNKSNTLIFDE
-461 VDSGVGGNTADAV
+461 VDSGVGGKTADAV
-474 GLRLLNLSKSNQ
+474 GLRLLNLSQSNQ

-504 LIEKVNNNDKL
+504 LIEKINNNDKL
-515 TTTCNSISP
+515 TTTCNSIPP

-538 TISLEAKAAAM
+538 TITEEAKAAAM

>member
-69 ILKDDHPVKK
+69 MLEDDHPVKK
-79 FLSTKNIK
+79 FLITKNIE
-87 FESNLVLKRTISNKG
+87 FENSLVLKRTISNKG
-102 ISKAYINNSPVS
+102 VSKAYINNSPVS
-114 LNELNEIGQGLVEVQ
+114 LNELNQIGQSLVEVQ

-150 GNYQPQINNTKLKY
+150 GNYQTQKKNTKLKY

-171 KKLSEFKLN
+171 QKLSRFKLN

-190 NKSILNELEDIKP
+190 NKSLLNELEDINP
-203 LQNEENELV
+203 LQNEENDLV
-212 ERRSLISNSTKII
+212 ERRSLISNSTKIV
-225 NAVNDS
+225 NAVNDA

-240 VIKRINNILNSLE
+240 VIRRINNILNSLE

-258 KNQQINEIIETLL
+258 KNQQISEIIETLL
-271 RALNELEEGNHLLQH
+271 RASNELEEGNGLLQD

-320 LLFEFYIELK
+320 LLYEFYIELK
-330 NKIQSSSSKDNTL
+330 HKIQNSSSKDNTI
-343 DILERDFENKYNEYK
+343 DILESDFTNKYNEYR
-358 EGCFD
+358 ESCFD
-363 LRNIRISTAL
+363 LRNTRISTAIQ
-373 KLDEKINNE
+373 LDEKINNE

-461 VDSGVGGNTADAV
+461 VDSGVGGKTADAV
-474 GLRLLNLSKSNQ
+474 GLRLLNLSLSNQ

-504 LIEKVNNNDKL
+504 LIEKINNNDKL
-515 TTTCNSISP
+515 TTTCNSIPP
-524 SERIN
+524 SERVN

-538 TISLEAKAAAM
+538 TITKEAKAAAM